1 MDDFAVMLIFFGRV
15 NAEMEDI
22 RVGYLKVIIGQTI
35 GFSVV
40 VGISFVGL
48 IIGALVPEQYIDLV
62 GLFPFLVGCQKLW
75 EVAQE
80 EGWMTCQCLRKKED
94 LDYSKVPASDGEGI
108 REETLESGSYNNP
121 TEKAPQAL
129 YKDDGN
135 DKEDDEGEEAES
147 NIISESF
154 NKLCRSCMDPFVL
167 EVVVYAL
174 ACSSD
179 NIAIYI
185 SIFAS
190 MQLWEVLVTTL
201 LFYIC
206 LGLNIATAMC
216 LMRCRAVSVCFE
228 DYSKYFVPALLIV
241 LGLVILS
248 DSILWPWN

>member
-15 NAEMEDI
+15 NAEMEDV
-22 RVGYLKVIIGQTI
+22 RVGYLKVILGQTI

-40 VGISFVGL
+40 VGISLIGL
-48 IIGALVPEQYIDLV
+48 IIGALVPEQYVDLV
-62 GLFPFLVGCQKLW
+62 GLFPFLIGCQKLW

-80 EGWMTCQCLRKKED
+80 EGWLTCQCLRKQETQ
-94 LDYSKVPASDGEGI
+94 DYSKLPTTDGEGI
-108 REETLESGSYNNP
+108 KEEALEQGSYNNP
-121 TEKAPQAL
+121 IEKTPQAL
-129 YKDDGN
+129 YKDDGK
-135 DKEDDEGEEAES
+135 DKEDDEEEGES
-147 NIISESF
+147 NFISEGF

-190 MQLWEVLVTTL
+190 MKLWEVLVTTL

-228 DYSKYFVPALLIV
+228 EYSKYFVPALLMA
-241 LGLVILS
+241 LGLFILS
-248 DSILWPWN
+248 DSILWPW

>member
-15 NAEMEDI
+15 NAEMEDV
-22 RVGYLKVIIGQTI
+22 RVGYLKVVLGQTI
-35 GFSVV
+35 GFSIV
-40 VGISFVGL
+40 VGISLIGL
-48 IIGALVPEQYIDLV
+48 LVGALVPEQYVDLI
-62 GLFPFLVGCQKLW
+62 GLFPLLIGCQKLW

-80 EGWMTCQCLRKKED
+80 EGWMSCQCLKKKDEQ
-94 LDYSKVPASDGEGI
+94 DYSKLSTTDSDGI
-108 REETLESGSYNNP
+108 KEETLESGSYSNP

-129 YKDDGN
+129 YKDDGTE
-135 DKEDDEGEEAES
+135 KEDDDGEES
-147 NIISESF
+147 NILSESF
-154 NKLCRSCMDPFVL
+154 NRLCRSCMDPFVL
-167 EVVVYAL
+167 EVTVYAL

-190 MQLWEVLVTTL
+190 MELWEVMVTTL

-228 DYSKYFVPALLIV
+228 EYSKYFVPLLLMA
-241 LGLVILS
+241 LGLFILS
-248 DSILWPWN
+248 DSIIWPGN